1 MKNISI
7 LASLLVALAFISCK
21 NDKKTEKNELQEPVK
36 KEETVTKKDVQ
47 TDKPDN
53 TNVKEFLWDNIPE
66 STLDIGA
73 YPYITPP
80 KGMIVDKDGSESF
93 EFDKLE
99 FFDGNTFFVL
109 DGRVE
114 RMQIKM
120 EGDKEWQQYLFDK
133 SVSEYLKSIGANLIF
148 EGQIPSELTQKWG
161 DSPNAIYK
169 HMHEFYGADVV
180 NHPVSFYVLKTADKK
195 IAFQVSSNSKTIS
208 VVENKAFVQTIQKVT
223 AEDILKEITDKGI
236 ATLHIN
242 FDTGKSRIKAD
253 SYEAISEIS
262 KMMKSNPELKISIEG
277 HTDNVGDASSNL
289 KLSKNRAQAV
299 LMAMVEEGINETRL
313 KSEGFG
319 ETKPLDDNT
328 TEEGKAQ
335 NRRVELRKI

>member
-1 MKNISI
+1 MKNILKLGI
-7 LASLLVALAFISCK
+7 LVVLFAFFSCK
-21 NDKKTEKNELQEPVK
+21 NNKESEVKQPQESKEKEVPALNKNETTEATTTEKEFTWD
-36 KEETVTKKDVQ
+36 TVT
-47 TDKPDN
+47 P
-53 TNVKEFLWDNIPE
+53 
-66 STLDIGA
+66 STVDIGA

-109 DGRVE
+109 DGRVD

-148 EGQIPSELTQKWG
+148 EGQIPSELTKKWG
-161 DSPNAIYK
+161 DNPNAIYK

-180 NHPVSFYVLKTADKK
+180 NHPVRFYVLKTEDKK

-208 VVENKAFVQTIQKVT
+208 VVENKAFVQTIEKVT
-223 AEDILKEITDKGI
+223 ADQIFKEITDKGI

-253 SYEAISEIS
+253 SYEIISEIS
-262 KMMKSNPELKISIEG
+262 KMMKSNLDLKISIEG
-277 HTDNVGDASSNL
+277 HTDNVGDAASNL

-299 LMAMVEEGINETRL
+299 LMAIVEEGISEARL

-319 ETKPLDDNT
+319 QTKPVGDNT
-328 TEEGKAQ
+328 TDSGKAK
-335 NRRVELRKI
+335 NRRVELRKL